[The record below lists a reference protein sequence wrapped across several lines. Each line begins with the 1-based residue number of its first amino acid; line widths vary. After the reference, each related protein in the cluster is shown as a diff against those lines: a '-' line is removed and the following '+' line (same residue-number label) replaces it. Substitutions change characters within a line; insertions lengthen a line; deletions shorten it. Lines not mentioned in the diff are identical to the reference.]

1 MQAKWYVST
10 LFLLFIYFGA
20 FQEQVS
26 IPNQE
31 IVLEFVDAKIDQKD
45 IEITIAEVRE
55 KLLEVGIEN
64 IIINNSKNGTLK
76 ISYYSIVH
84 IDNIKEAL
92 AEENS
97 LVLNKDSDNRE
108 KNENSSNYNIDIYE
122 ITNETDISNSDYK
135 FVFEIK
141 YNSDRFSTV
150 DYLALA
156 KNIDQYKTDQLFKV
170 AYKINKNSPFTK
182 DRTSY
187 KEPEVRAGPKNFN
200 G

>member
-20 FQEQVS
+20 FQEKVS

-45 IEITIAEVRE
+45 IENTIAEVRE

-92 AEENS
+92 AEENN

-122 ITNETDISNSDYK
+122 ITNETDIFNSDYK